1 MINKEEMMVI
11 LSESKSMREVLD
23 KCGLTTNGSGNYTNI
38 KRKIKNLGL
47 EVPVYNYYGNGFS
60 KLRLSDDEV
69 FCVNSS
75 YTRQKLK
82 KRIIDGNL
90 IDYRCNDCG
99 NIGEH
104 NDKKLVLQLD
114 HINGIN
120 DDNRLCNLQFLCPNC
135 HSQTTTF
142 AGKNNKKTFL
152 CECGNEKY
160 KYSISCNE
168 CSSKNKRKV
177 SERPDLETLLSD
189 VNNLGYRQTGVK
201 YGVSDNSIRKWIKK
215 YEKHLDL

>member
-47 EVPVYNYYGNGFS
+47 EIPVYNFYGGGFI
-60 KLRLSDDEV
+60 KQRLSDDEV
-69 FCVNSS
+69 FCENST

-90 IDYRCNDCG
+90 LEYKCDECP

-104 NDKKLVLQLD
+104 NGKKLVLQLD
-114 HINGIN
+114 HKNGIN
-120 DDNRLCNLQFLCPNC
+120 DDNRLINLRFLCPNC
-135 HSQTTTF
+135 HSQTETF
-142 AGKNNKKTFL
+142 AGKNNKKTYL

-160 KYSISCNE
+160 KFSNLCNE
-168 CSSKNKRKV
+168 CSSKNRRKV
-177 SERPDLETLLSD
+177 NKRPGHETLLTD
-189 VNNLGYRQTGVK
+189 VTNLGYRQTGVK

-215 YEKHLDL
+215 YEKSLDD